1 MSLVLL
7 EKIILFVAQDPLRPD
22 LGVTKP
28 WLNQSGQECR
38 LRGWTRLRVGAGP
51 ACEAGSARP
60 GLSGGRRALTLQ
72 MQPRPVLPTESCL
85 FLWEHLFQYWGEGR
99 QAEEQALRVNESNF
113 SCRNVCNKYR
123 VAIKSGNCRC
133 RLWWVR
139 LLQEFSFP
147 AVTVLLYVLF
157 HCTHPFVCLFSV
169 FIDQTCK
176 ACGVPGKHCSTLVTG
191 SQVKFVPMGNFQKH
205 GDCICFPPS
214 RALVPNCCSFQMAV
228 ALFVFCLSL
237 LLLVNRLYFLEQ
249 LQVYRKLRTYPE
261 FPHSQFPLF

>member
-1 MSLVLL
+1 MQ
-7 EKIILFVAQDPLRPD
+7 APRMDAAPR
-22 LGVTKP
+22 G
-28 WLNQSGQECR
+28 CR
-38 LRGWTRLRVGAGP
+38 ACLRGWLCQAWALGRTPGAHTPNAAAARAPHRSLPLPLRTLV
-51 ACEAGSARP
+51 SV
-60 GLSGGRRALTLQ
+60 LGGRTA
-72 MQPRPVLPTESCL
+72 S
-85 FLWEHLFQYWGEGR
+85 W
-99 QAEEQALRVNESNF
+99 EQALRVNESNF